1 MVCSIRGITN
11 SVVSEDKDQTEK
23 NVRKAVKMTAAE
35 RALATAT
42 PSSLIVDVVR
52 KLNPTIAGEN
62 VHILDLFKDED
73 GDLAFKYKIGK
84 SSQVI
89 TAKLDDTPAFDTD
102 SVEFPINKTTVSR
115 LYSDYEYTHNNDDFE
130 ELALD
135 VTNSPEKIMET
146 AQALIEADE
155 HHGGNEVETRNL
167 LNQLSAIT
175 DALVDMVPNLN
186 VHINNAGTKNT
197 GHIDVDTNNVYI
209 SKGVGGSKSLL
220 EIYVHELYHAVTH
233 FALDSKST
241 DMRKITSRMEKVR
254 DNFLANT
261 KEQDLVQM
269 SGGKLTVDQAADI
282 LDHLSNPEVGLHEF
296 VALSMSNQA
305 VAYQLRNLK
314 MTDKETKKS
323 RNPLQLLLDI
333 IADMFH
339 AVAKRVTGEPDS
351 NDLARMTFLVARL
364 HSIHK
369 KPLRARKDGGIRNLL
384 SLFEPV
390 EKRFSDYLEQKIDSN
405 TKDPSRN
412 TKKKGEGIPKY
423 YTRLAARAMF
433 DEQARTILAGV
444 GSLASFRGG
453 IFSALAPEA
462 SIRTL
467 LRDAV
472 QSDMTQDQVESLGM
486 ISQRIDQ
493 QRQFIA
499 VQHAKAVLKGFTRTL
514 TEDEEKLLTDIVVDT
529 DLSAIHHNHNIDEL
543 LKHDSKID
551 AAVKDKMDELATL
564 ADAETLNFYGYQSSL
579 LAEYMITNKD
589 HIALLLNADNIA
601 RMVGTERATDSAN
614 ARVVELID
622 EMTSLR
628 ALRKHS
634 TAKKK
639 AFRELYAEETSGVDD
654 LVAYQLGQN
663 LRSERELFST
673 PADKLKMIKGY
684 SVQLADPDINVVTA
698 PVSRQK
704 ELEAQG
710 FKMKSVLGKHSLDE
724 NGTPMALFISYRFME
739 QGFHRVGMRL
749 TEKAR
754 RGVTVTESFVKG
766 NDSHPTLRAASS
778 IRKLRARKDTVIQ
791 EMFDGNYVEDTNPDD
806 VLVTPVLGNRGQI
819 NDFRYSMDKALKQ
832 DLLSMERRVST
843 VLGRTAA
850 ATYDKHATDS
860 FNAQMMELIEKDA
873 DENMSKDQKS
883 IFGKNLKEY
892 VKIEQNSSNK
902 EIRELWR
909 ILPENVKRKH
919 AEGFFVRRNLMYPY
933 LGYREMGAE
942 DALGFGKLLGTNTHA
957 RIVKQAIRVA
967 EKIWQEIVKIS
978 KIDIIIRTPAV
989 FIGNVVSNFMLM
1001 YVSGYS
1007 LKEITALK
1015 FQGVKELNTYVEG
1028 LKESIQLEAK
1038 RDAGILTK
1046 AELRR
1051 LNTTQNNLAN
1061 SPVKDLV
1068 DEGFYTTIIEEIEHG
1083 DDVSGSY
1090 FNRVAKKKLA
1100 NAPKIFRDGVDLLYI
1115 TENTQLFKLA
1125 EKGIQ
1130 ASDFAARYAQYH
1142 LMLESGVDKQEA
1154 ILRVRDNFINYN
1166 KPNSRFVEWANKNG
1180 FVMFTK
1186 YFTRIQRVLRDYGV
1200 RHPAKLALS
1209 VLGQDYLLGDIDEIT
1224 DQSALTKDMGNLWYN
1239 PTDHFM
1245 RVITPTTVEAV
1256 AALL

>member
-42 PSSLIVDVVR
+42 PASFVVDAVR
-52 KLNPTIAGEN
+52 GLNPKMGGEN
-62 VHILDLFKDED
+62 VHILDFLVDED
-73 GDLAFKYKIGK
+73 GDYAFKYKIGK
-84 SSQVI
+84 SNQVI
-89 TAKLDDTPAFDTD
+89 VAKLDRSPAFDTD
-102 SVEFPINKTTVSR
+102 KEDFPINKTTVLR

-135 VTNSPEKIMET
+135 ITNNPEKIMDV
-146 AQALIEADE
+146 AKSLIEADE
-155 HHGGNEVETRNL
+155 YHGENEVHNNAL
-167 LNQLSAIT
+167 LNQLHRIT
-175 DALVDMVPNLN
+175 ESLVEVVPNLN
-186 VHINNAGTKNT
+186 VHINTAGSKNT
-197 GHIDVDTNNVYI
+197 GHLNVDTNDIYI
-209 SKGVGGSKSLL
+209 SKGIGGSKSLL

-241 DMRKITSRMEKVR
+241 EMRKITSRMEKVR
-254 DNFLANT
+254 DNFLDNT
-261 KEQDLVQM
+261 SEEDLVQM
-269 SGGKLTVDQAADI
+269 SGGKLNEQQAGEL
-282 LDHLSNPEVGLHEF
+282 LDHLSDSKVGLHEF

-305 VAYQLRNLK
+305 VANQLSNLN
-314 MTDKETKKS
+314 MTDKEVKGR
-323 RNPLQLLLDI
+323 RNLLQVILDI
-333 IADMFH
+333 IGNIFH
-339 AVAKRVTGEPDS
+339 AVSKRVTGEPDK
-351 NDLARMTFLVARL
+351 NDLGRMTFLVTRL
-364 HSIHK
+364 HTAHK

-390 EKRFSDYLEQKIDSN
+390 EKRFSDYLEQKIENN
-405 TKDPSRN
+405 TKDVSRN
-412 TKKKGEGIPKY
+412 TKKEGESNAKY
-423 YTRLAARAMF
+423 YARLAARSMY

-444 GSLASFRGG
+444 ASLASFRGG
-453 IFSALAPEA
+453 IFSVLSPEG
-462 SIRTL
+462 SIRTI

-499 VQHAKAVLKGFTRTL
+499 VQHAKAVLGGFTRKL
-514 TEDEEKLLTDIVVDT
+514 TEDEEKLLTDIVLDT
-529 DLSAIHHNHNIDEL
+529 DLSAIHHNHNIDKLLADDKNIDKAVDDKVKEL
-543 LKHDSKID
+543 
-551 AAVKDKMDELATL
+551 ETL
-564 ADAETLNFYGYQSSL
+564 VDAETLNFYNYQSSL

-601 RMVGTERATDSAN
+601 RMVGTERATDSVSP
-614 ARVVELID
+614 RVVELID
-622 EMTSLR
+622 EMTSLK

-634 TAKKK
+634 VAKKK
-639 AFRELYAEETSGVDD
+639 AFRELYKEEPTGVDH
-654 LVAYQLGQN
+654 LVAFQSGQN
-663 LRSERELFST
+663 QKSEKELFST

-698 PVSRQK
+698 PLSRQA

-710 FKMKSVLGKHSLDE
+710 FKLKAELGKHSLDE
-724 NGTPMALFISYRFME
+724 NETPMALFVSYRFME

-766 NDSHPTLRAASS
+766 NDTHPTLRAAASL
-778 IRKLRARKDTVIQ
+778 RKLRARKDEVVN
-791 EMFDGNYVEDTNPDD
+791 EMFAGNYSGTNPDD
-806 VLVTPVLGNRGQI
+806 VLVTPVLGNLGQV
-819 NDFRYSMDKALKQ
+819 NDFRYSMDKALKN

-843 VLGRTAA
+843 VMGRTAA

-860 FNAQMMELIEKDA
+860 FNQQMMEIIEADA
-873 DENMSKDQKS
+873 DENMKEGQKS

-892 VKIEQNSSNK
+892 VKIERDSTNK
-902 EIRELWR
+902 EIRDLWR
-909 ILPENVKRKH
+909 VLPEGVKRKH
-919 AEGFFVRRNLMYPY
+919 PEGFFVRRNLMYPY

-942 DALGFGKLLGTNTHA
+942 DALGFGKLMGTNAHA
-957 RIVKQAIRVA
+957 RIIKQAIRVA

-989 FIGNVVSNFMLM
+989 FIGNVISNFMLM

-1007 LKEITALK
+1007 FKETTALK

-1028 LKESIQLEAK
+1028 LKESIQLNAK
-1038 RDAGILTK
+1038 LDAGIITSK
-1046 AELRR
+1046 ERRR
-1051 LNTTQNNLAN
+1051 LSTIENNLAN

-1090 FNRVAKKKLA
+1090 FNRIAKKKLA
-1100 NAPKIFRDGVDLLYI
+1100 NAPKVFRDGIDLLYI

-1142 LMLESGVDKQEA
+1142 LMLESGVPKDKA
-1154 ILRVRDNFINYN
+1154 LIRVRDNFINYN

-1186 YFTRIQRVLRDYGV
+1186 YFTRIQRVLRDYGF
-1200 RHPAKLALS
+1200 RHPAKLMLS
-1209 VLGQDYLLGDIDEIT
+1209 ILAQDYALGEIDDIT
-1224 DQSALTKDMGNLWYN
+1224 DQSVFTKDIGNLWYN

-1245 RVITPTTVEAV
+1245 RVITPSTAEAV
-1256 AALL
+1256 AAVL